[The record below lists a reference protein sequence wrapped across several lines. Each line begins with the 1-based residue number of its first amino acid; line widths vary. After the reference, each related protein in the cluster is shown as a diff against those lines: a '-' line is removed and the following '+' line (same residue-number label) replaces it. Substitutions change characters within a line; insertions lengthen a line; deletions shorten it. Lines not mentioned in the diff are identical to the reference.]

1 MYESNI
7 YIKNYATIKK
17 YAGDIGVQLDKF
29 DNAHGL
35 KHNALLR
42 AQYKHWRSVQTGV
55 PELLSVEDKRLLGMI
70 MPAEVIT
77 AALSLVGTLV
87 GTLGGIAL
95 SSNLTN
101 YRIEQLEKKVEKH
114 NNLITRTYKLEQ
126 EFAVMDEK
134 VKVANHRIDDLED
147 LEHES

>member
-1 MYESNI
+1 
-7 YIKNYATIKK
+7 
-17 YAGDIGVQLDKF
+17 
-29 DNAHGL
+29 
-35 KHNALLR
+35 
-42 AQYKHWRSVQTGV
+42 
-55 PELLSVEDKRLLGMI
+55 

-101 YRIEQLEKKVEKH
+101 YRIEQLEKKVAKH

-134 VKVANHRIDDLED
+134 VKVANHRIDDLEEI
-147 LEHES
+147 EHEG

>member
-1 MYESNI
+1 
-7 YIKNYATIKK
+7 
-17 YAGDIGVQLDKF
+17 
-29 DNAHGL
+29 
-35 KHNALLR
+35 
-42 AQYKHWRSVQTGV
+42 
-55 PELLSVEDKRLLGMI
+55 

-77 AALSLVGTLV
+77 AALSLMGTLV

-134 VKVANHRIDDLED
+134 VKVANHRIDDLEEI
-147 LEHES
+147 EHEG

>member
-1 MYESNI
+1 
-7 YIKNYATIKK
+7 
-17 YAGDIGVQLDKF
+17 
-29 DNAHGL
+29 
-35 KHNALLR
+35 
-42 AQYKHWRSVQTGV
+42 
-55 PELLSVEDKRLLGMI
+55 

-114 NNLITRTYKLEQ
+114 NNLIKRTFKLEQ
-126 EFAVMDEK
+126 DFAVLDEK
-134 VKVANHRIDDLED
+134 MKVANHRIDDLED
-147 LEHES
+147 IEHES

>member
-1 MYESNI
+1 
-7 YIKNYATIKK
+7 
-17 YAGDIGVQLDKF
+17 
-29 DNAHGL
+29 
-35 KHNALLR
+35 
-42 AQYKHWRSVQTGV
+42 
-55 PELLSVEDKRLLGMI
+55 

-101 YRIEQLEKKVEKH
+101 YRIEQLEKKVGED

-126 EFAVMDEK
+126 EVCRDG
-134 VKVANHRIDDLED
+134 
-147 LEHES
+147 